1 MQELYETV
9 SRYAGRGTP
18 FHSTGRVLP
27 RRAAVQFVG
36 SFVCQGRLNAFCA
49 ALVARFMASNEA
61 LVVVS
66 RDAVQKVSCDGY
78 SLQPGRTELG
88 PTSGEITGVVAS
100 AGFVTVGYS
109 AGVTRYS
116 SRLQLQRELLF
127 DGYANSILSIA
138 VPPDGSCIATGG
150 GNAVVTV
157 WSSEMS
163 NVMHYLSGH
172 TDWVRFVKFTK
183 DNDQRLQLF
192 STGDDGL
199 ILHWDPIAGLLLSRL
214 DSSHG
219 ESVRAFEV
227 SWQTG
232 FMAIACDSPIISLYK
247 PREGGVTAS
256 CRPEIH
262 RLEHI
267 GQITDAHGLVPTTV
281 RFSGDSQWVISA
293 GEDETLAVSSVTE
306 LKTIFVCSEFITR
319 RHCMAFMNTFTSLC
333 ILASPPESSAIIIVA
348 CATDGTVVQW
358 VVNPTTA
365 RSSYT
370 KKLQLHL
377 GALVAM
383 DFVRDNAGS

>member
-1 MQELYETV
+1 
-9 SRYAGRGTP
+9 
-18 FHSTGRVLP
+18 
-27 RRAAVQFVG
+27 
-36 SFVCQGRLNAFCA
+36 
-49 ALVARFMASNEA
+49 
-61 LVVVS
+61 
-66 RDAVQKVSCDGY
+66 
-78 SLQPGRTELG
+78 
-88 PTSGEITGVVAS
+88 
-100 AGFVTVGYS
+100 
-109 AGVTRYS
+109 
-116 SRLQLQRELLF
+116 
-127 DGYANSILSIA
+127 
-138 VPPDGSCIATGG
+138 
-150 GNAVVTV
+150 
-157 WSSEMS
+157 MS

-183 DNDQRLQLF
+183 GTDQRLQLF

-199 ILHWDPIAGLLLSRL
+199 ILHWDPLAGLLLSRL

-227 SWQTG
+227 SWRTG
-232 FMAIACDSPIISLYK
+232 LMAIACDSPIISLYK
-247 PREGGVTAS
+247 PREGGVTTS

-267 GQITDAHGLVPTTV
+267 GQITDAHRLVPTAV

-348 CATDGTVVQW
+348 CATDGTIVQW

-377 GALVAM
+377 GALVGM
-383 DFVRDNAGS
+383 DFVRDDAGS

>member
-9 SRYAGRGTP
+9 SRYAGRGTSS
-18 FHSTGRVLP
+18 HSTGRILP

-36 SFVCQGRLNAFCA
+36 SFVCQGRLNSFCA
-49 ALVARFMASNEA
+49 ALVARYMASNEA

-66 RDAVQKVSCDGY
+66 RDAVQTVLCDGY

-88 PTSGEITGVVAS
+88 PTSGEITDVVAS
-100 AGFVTVGYS
+100 AGSVTVGYS

-127 DGYANSILSIA
+127 DGYSNSILSIA

-157 WSSEMS
+157 WSPEMS

-183 DNDQRLQLF
+183 GTDQRLQLF

-199 ILHWDPIAGLLLSRL
+199 ILHWDPLAGLLLSRL

-227 SWQTG
+227 SWRTG
-232 FMAIACDSPIISLYK
+232 LMAIACDS
-247 PREGGVTAS
+247 
-256 CRPEIH
+256 
-262 RLEHI
+262 
-267 GQITDAHGLVPTTV
+267 
-281 RFSGDSQWVISA
+281 
-293 GEDETLAVSSVTE
+293 
-306 LKTIFVCSEFITR
+306 
-319 RHCMAFMNTFTSLC
+319 
-333 ILASPPESSAIIIVA
+333 
-348 CATDGTVVQW
+348 
-358 VVNPTTA
+358 
-365 RSSYT
+365 
-370 KKLQLHL
+370 
-377 GALVAM
+377 
-383 DFVRDNAGS
+383 